1 MLSVRCARAFST
13 SLSSAA
19 RLRLRAVVQ
28 PHPLR
33 IAIPPAGASAIVQA
47 LRLHAKAQPLAL
59 AEPSAPSAPEAD
71 ERTGEGTQTDLTG
84 ETAVVPAEPP
94 TPPPATLRDA
104 LRYLLTLIDVRL
116 LVAGAALMLA
126 NVVLSISAPARIA
139 VLMSSAMRGTITRA
153 ALGRF
158 FALANLQALC
168 KFGSAYCLLSVG
180 RRVKQTLKQQV
191 YAALLA
197 QARCRRDLAEMR
209 RPDAPPRRPRQ
220 TMTIV
225 AALAGA
231 ELLR

>member
-1 MLSVRCARAFST
+1 MLRGRCARAFST
-13 SLSSAA
+13 STSSAA

-33 IAIPPAGASAIVQA
+33 IALPPAGASAIVQA

-59 AEPSAPSAPEAD
+59 AEPRAQSTPEAD
-71 ERTGEGTQTDLTG
+71 ERTGDGMQTDLTG
-84 ETAVVPAEPP
+84 ETAIIPAEPP
-94 TPPPATLRDA
+94 IPPPTTLRDA

-126 NVVLSISAPARIA
+126 NVVLSISAPARVA
-139 VLMSSAMRGTITRA
+139 VLMSSAMRGTVTRA
-153 ALGRF
+153 AFGRF

-168 KFGSAYCLLSVG
+168 KFGSAYCLLAVG

-197 QARCRRDLAEMR
+197 QARSRLDVTEMR
-209 RPDAPPRRPRQ
+209 RRGVLEGR
-220 TMTIV
+220 
-225 AALAGA
+225 
-231 ELLR
+231 